1 MHYIWDSQL
10 PTIGAL
16 LQAWQT
22 QLIDWI
28 VGGWLHSQLHH
39 IWPIPQHSLPHSLQL
54 WVPILLDE
62 YCGCV
67 YTIYGKLGSEASWNL
82 HSHLYHTQPK
92 VYSLCFVATRLVG
105 WEHEADS
112 LLHSHKELCS
122 AQLCE
127 YMCMINPVPRLSPR
141 AVFLYCKQQGLETRL
156 VYDATSENHHVC
168 TNLVPRDPVQDWM
181 VGEGLGMR
189 LHHATTVWCF
199 SLTHISL
206 ISRPPLPPEY
216 VNSTSDQQ
224 LGAEDAWE
232 RGQHTNRY
240 VHNYSFTIECT
251 CHVWS
256 F

>member
-1 MHYIWDSQL
+1 M
-10 PTIGAL
+10 
-16 LQAWQT
+16 
-22 QLIDWI
+22 
-28 VGGWLHSQLHH
+28 
-39 IWPIPQHSLPHSLQL
+39 
-54 WVPILLDE
+54 
-62 YCGCV
+62 
-67 YTIYGKLGSEASWNL
+67 YTIYGKLGSEACWNL

-168 TNLVPRDPVQDWM
+168 TNLVPRDPVQNWM

-189 LHHATTVWCF
+189 LHHATTV
-199 SLTHISL
+199 
-206 ISRPPLPPEY
+206 
-216 VNSTSDQQ
+216 
-224 LGAEDAWE
+224 
-232 RGQHTNRY
+232 
-240 VHNYSFTIECT
+240 
-251 CHVWS
+251 
-256 F
+256 